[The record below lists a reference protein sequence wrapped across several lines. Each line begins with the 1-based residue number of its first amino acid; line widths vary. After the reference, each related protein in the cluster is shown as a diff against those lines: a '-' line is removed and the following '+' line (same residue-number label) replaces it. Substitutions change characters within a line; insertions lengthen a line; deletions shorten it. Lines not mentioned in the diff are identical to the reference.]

1 MDDRSSARPAAAP
14 IVTRAKPP
22 KKPVKPVRPSARPA
36 ARRASP
42 ASGLLE
48 PTIMLVGA
56 DSVFEPA
63 LRAALA
69 RHRVYVETTTAES
82 VAETVIA
89 AAPDLVLLV
98 GPAARDGGSEV
109 LETLMSSPVCSV
121 IPIVILDD
129 NTALDM
135 RLRAF
140 RHGAAAVIPPSA
152 SIDAIAEQVAK
163 LAREIPERGGDSLG
177 LVGEA
182 TLSEFVG
189 ALSRELRSGILSVH
203 TGKGGDDDAVR
214 LVLGSGRP
222 LAAFIDD
229 FVRQVKSHV
238 VHAEP
243 LRYEFAE
250 HPSGTVK
257 LLDPRAEEEEPERVS
272 VKGVRVAL
280 ADNDT
285 GRADSVAQE
294 LRSRGVSVVVTDL
307 APTDLR
313 FAKLRQVDPEILLI
327 GEAQV
332 KGEGYELLRRMRR
345 DTRLRWASLLVV
357 RWEEIWSDA
366 LSVPALDRLEAA
378 LAALSEADRTLQAW
392 SQTGETFDARL
403 ETTGPAR
410 CLRAIAGSSHPIRV
424 TVNNPRVTV
433 SMDVSDGLIVGASAD
448 SRTGPEQHW
457 DGAVALSAFMVLS
470 SGRIHVTPVNQP
482 AQTNLMATVDVALNM
497 ADSEPSPISPS
508 IPSAAGPSL
517 RPPSAEPP
525 IHPSLQ
531 PTPSLGPFTEPR
543 SLPILG
549 RVRTGVSLPAAL
561 FLVALAALQG
571 LIIVAALSAMQ
582 KSHRARTAAAAATA
596 NDEPTPS
603 IAAAAPAA
611 PTSERP
617 TAASSASPAPDSGA
631 LAAAPPASA
640 VPAAPTSKDIPADE
654 TGVHAPTCD
663 ELLGGAHAGAGDY
676 LGSAYVEMRNANHA
690 LVRGDLDAAERS
702 LCKAALLDQTNPA
715 IPLELAQLMLL
726 RRDGAASVAWARK
739 SLERDP
745 TSLRAQG
752 VLGDGLARVG
762 DYDGAKRAWLISVHL
777 EGDSDALYRELSF
790 SSLREARSALARRDF
805 ARAER
810 FFRRAVVLDADNGPA
825 SNGLADALLR
835 LGDTA
840 SALRW
845 AQRAVSVAP
854 RDPAARVILGDV
866 LYQQGDR
873 RGAEVEWREALRLDP
888 TNFLGQ
894 RRMAKLAREG
904 NATSQ

>member
-1 MDDRSSARPAAAP
+1 MTAA
-14 IVTRAKPP
+14 
-22 KKPVKPVRPSARPA
+22 
-36 ARRASP
+36 
-42 ASGLLE
+42 
-48 PTIMLVGA
+48 
-56 DSVFEPA
+56 
-63 LRAALA
+63 
-69 RHRVYVETTTAES
+69 
-82 VAETVIA
+82 
-89 AAPDLVLLV
+89 
-98 GPAARDGGSEV
+98 
-109 LETLMSSPVCSV
+109 
-121 IPIVILDD
+121 
-129 NTALDM
+129 
-135 RLRAF
+135 
-140 RHGAAAVIPPSA
+140 
-152 SIDAIAEQVAK
+152 AEQVAK

-392 SQTGETFDARL
+392 SQTGEPFDARL

-448 SRTGPEQHW
+448 SRSGPEQHW

-470 SGRIHVTPVNQP
+470 SGRIHVARVNQP

-497 ADSEPSPISPS
+497 ADSEPAPISPS

-517 RPPSAEPP
+517 RPPPAEPP
-525 IHPSLQ
+525 SRPSLQ
-531 PTPSLGPFTEPR
+531 PTPSLGPFTELR

-582 KSHRARTAAAAATA
+582 KSQRARTAAAAASA
-596 NDEPTPS
+596 NDE
-603 IAAAAPAA
+603 AAPSVALPTAPALAASDRQSAA
-611 PTSERP
+611 P
-617 TAASSASPAPDSGA
+617 SASAPVA
-631 LAAAPPASA
+631 PLAAAPSAAA
-640 VPAAPTSKDIPADE
+640 VPAVPASKDIPLDE
-654 TGVHAPTCD
+654 TGVRAPTCE
-663 ELLGGAHAGAGDY
+663 ELFGAAHVGAGDY

-690 LVRGDLDAAERS
+690 LVRGDLDAAERA
-702 LCKAALLDQTNPA
+702 LCKAALWDQKNPA

-726 RRDGAASVAWARK
+726 RRDGAASVAWAKK
-739 SLERDP
+739 SLDRDP

-762 DYDGAKRAWLISVHL
+762 DYDGAKRAWLLSVRL

-790 SSLREARSALARRDF
+790 SSLREARSALGRRDF

-845 AQRAVSVAP
+845 AHRAVSVGP

-873 RGAEVEWREALRLDP
+873 RGAEVEWREALQLDP
-888 TNFLGQ
+888 TNFLGR
-894 RRMAKLAREG
+894 RRMAKLERDG

>member
-1 MDDRSSARPAAAP
+1 
-14 IVTRAKPP
+14 
-22 KKPVKPVRPSARPA
+22 
-36 ARRASP
+36 
-42 ASGLLE
+42 
-48 PTIMLVGA
+48 MLVGA
-56 DSVFEPA
+56 DSAFEPA

-69 RHRVYVETTTAES
+69 RHRVYVETTTPES

-98 GPAARDGGSEV
+98 GPAARDGGSAV

-163 LAREIPERGGDSLG
+163 LAREIPERGGESLG
-177 LVGEA
+177 VVGEA

-189 ALSRELRSGILSVH
+189 ALSKELRSGILSVH

-250 HPSGTVK
+250 HAGGTVT
-257 LLDPRAEEEEPERVS
+257 LLDPEAPEDEPERIS
-272 VKGVRVAL
+272 VEGVRVAL
-280 ADNDT
+280 ADDDT

-294 LRSRGVSVVVTDL
+294 LRSRGVQVVVTDL

-327 GEAQV
+327 GESQV
-332 KGEGYELLRRMRR
+332 KGQGYELLRRMRR

-366 LSVPALDRLEAA
+366 LSVPALDRLETA
-378 LAALSEADRTLQAW
+378 LAALSEADRTLHAW
-392 SQTGETFDARL
+392 AQTGETFDARL
-403 ETTGPAR
+403 EITGPAR
-410 CLRAIAGSSHPIRV
+410 CLRAITGSPRPLRV
-424 TVNNPRVTV
+424 TVNNPRITV
-433 SMDVSDGLIVGASAD
+433 SIDMSDGLVVGATAD
-448 SRTGPEQHW
+448 SRIGPETHW
-457 DGAVALSAFMVLS
+457 EGAVALSAFMVLS
-470 SGRIHVTPVNQP
+470 SGRIHITPVNQP
-482 AQTNLMATVDVALNM
+482 AQTNVMATIDVALNM

-508 IPSAAGPSL
+508 IPSAATPSL
-517 RPPSAEPP
+517 RPPPGELP
-525 IHPSLQ
+525 ISTSLR
-531 PTPSLGPFTEPR
+531 PGANT
-543 SLPILG
+543 SLPPEAQG
-549 RVRTGVSLPAAL
+549 TPARARVRTGISLPATV

-571 LIIVAALSAMQ
+571 LIIVAALNAML
-582 KSHRARTAAAAATA
+582 KSHRARLAAANAGV
-596 NDEPTPS
+596 EPTPS
-603 IAAAAPAA
+603 ALATTASVASAQPVATPSAAIIASVAPSAATASLAASATPAA
-611 PTSERP
+611 PVASNQ
-617 TAASSASPAPDSGA
+617 TAAPVA
-631 LAAAPPASA
+631 
-640 VPAAPTSKDIPADE
+640 KDIPLDE
-654 TGVHAPTCD
+654 TGARAPTCE
-663 ELLGGAHAGAGDY
+663 ELFGAAHVGAGDY
-676 LGSAYVEMRNANHA
+676 PGSAYVEMRDANKA
-690 LVRGDLDAAERS
+690 LVRGDVDSAERS
-702 LCKAALLDQTNPA
+702 LCKAALWDQTNPA

-726 RRDGAASVAWARK
+726 RRDGASSVEWAK
-739 SLERDP
+739 KGLERDP
-745 TSLRAQG
+745 SNLRAQG
-752 VLGDGLARVG
+752 ILGDGLARVG
-762 DYDGAKRAWLISVHL
+762 DYPGAKHAWLLSMRLDGI
-777 EGDSDALYRELSF
+777 SDAQYRDLSF
-790 SSLREARSALARRDF
+790 GSLREARASMARRDF

-810 FFRRAVVLDADNGPA
+810 FFRRAVVLDAENGPA

-835 LGDTA
+835 LGDAT

-845 AQRAVSVAP
+845 ANRAVSVAP

-866 LYQQGDR
+866 LFQKGDR
-873 RGAEVEWREALRLDP
+873 SGAEVEWREALQLDP
-888 TNFLGQ
+888 TNFLA
-894 RRMAKLAREG
+894 RRRVAKLSGA
-904 NATSQ
+904 Q